1 MRKSII
7 MYTKGQHAMFNFED
21 NRYIGTMTREH
32 CKNHRTY
39 QLEDVFNPSV
49 A

>member
-1 MRKSII
+1 MLN
-7 MYTKGQHAMFNFED
+7 YED

-32 CKNHRTY
+32 CKNKQRIY
-39 QLEDVFNPSV
+39 QLEDVFNPSI